1 MVKTILYIYH
11 VSNIGGGSYCL
22 LNILKEVNR
31 QIYKPIVLLKTNGPL
46 VDEIRK
52 LDIEVFFLPTLSTV
66 PYNQTTLSISAIWN
80 ALKLVFSLKKFEYIL
95 KEISPDLVYI
105 NTMMLYPYL
114 RIAKRKGFKTLIHI
128 REHWP
133 VNEHKWQR
141 KIAIEHINR
150 YSDQIIAINSFSS
163 KMFNA
168 KQKKNVIIYDWIDL
182 NDRYEYC
189 PMSKLLGED
198 AKNLRIYLFT
208 GGLQKVKGTYE
219 IVKGFSKHITEKNE
233 RLLIMGINMTQIN
246 AGRNALIR
254 NILALI
260 GYKTYSFK
268 VFEAIKNDC
277 RIVCIPN
284 TYRIKHI
291 LEQVYCNIS
300 YFTMPHANLALA
312 EAIIL
317 QTPSVAAL
325 TPESLEYSNNGDLAI
340 LFDQNNEK
348 DFVEKIR
355 LLKNN
360 EKTIKE
366 KLRSNSH
373 IIKDMFNK
381 NKNAQNLEKVY
392 KNLLS

>member
-1 MVKTILYIYH
+1 VKTILYVYH

-31 QIYKPIVLLKTNGPL
+31 QIYKPIVLLKANGSL

-66 PYNQTTLSISAIWN
+66 PYNQTMLSISAIWD
-80 ALKLVFSLKKFEYIL
+80 ALKTIFSLKRFEYIL

-163 KMFNA
+163 RMFNA
-168 KQKKNVIIYDWIDL
+168 KQKENIIVYDWIDL
-182 NDRYEYC
+182 KDRYEYC

-198 AKNLRIYLFT
+198 AKKLKVYLFT
-208 GGLQKVKGTYE
+208 GGLQKIKGTYE
-219 IVKGFSKHITEKNE
+219 VVKGFSKHITEKNE
-233 RLLIMGINMTQIN
+233 RLLIMGINMKQIN

-291 LEQVYCNIS
+291 LEQAYCNIS

-317 QTPSVAAL
+317 RTPSVAAL

-340 LFDQNNEK
+340 LFNQNNEN
-348 DFVEKIR
+348 DFAEKIR

-360 EKTIKE
+360 ERTIHE
-366 KLRSNSH
+366 KLRNNSY
-373 IIKDMFNK
+373 IIEDMFNK
-381 NKNAQNLEKVY
+381 NKNVQKLDKVY